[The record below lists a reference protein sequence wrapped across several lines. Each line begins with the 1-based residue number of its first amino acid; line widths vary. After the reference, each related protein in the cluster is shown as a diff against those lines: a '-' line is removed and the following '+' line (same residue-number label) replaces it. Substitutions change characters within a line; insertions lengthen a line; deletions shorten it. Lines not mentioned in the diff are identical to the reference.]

1 MRWKAG
7 ILPPRRLPRLSS
19 AHVMQFFRRSLARI
33 RGSVFMVGAPRILI
47 DFQPRPL
54 IHHAKSSTGT
64 GIEIEIH
71 ATQCPN
77 EVNIEEAVEVAEVCI
92 S

>member
-1 MRWKAG
+1 
-7 ILPPRRLPRLSS
+7 
-19 AHVMQFFRRSLARI
+19 MQFFRRSLARI
-33 RGSVFMVGAPRILI
+33 RGSVFIVGAPRILI

-54 IHHAKSSTGT
+54 IHHAKSSIGT